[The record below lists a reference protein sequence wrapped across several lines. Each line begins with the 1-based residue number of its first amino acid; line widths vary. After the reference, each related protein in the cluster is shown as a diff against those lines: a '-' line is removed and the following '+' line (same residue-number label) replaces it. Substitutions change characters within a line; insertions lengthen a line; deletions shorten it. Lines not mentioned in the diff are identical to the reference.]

1 MSWQN
6 LEHFLR
12 DLSMYSHMR
21 EKFRTDADGV
31 MSDAGLT
38 EEEKKMVKAKDV
50 AGIKKYLGDNY
61 SAAAKIDIAD
71 I

>member
-21 EKFRTDADGV
+21 EKFRTDPDGV

-38 EEEKKMVKAKDV
+38 ADEMKMVKANDV

-61 SAAAKIDIAD
+61 AAAAKINITD
-71 I
+71 

>member
-21 EKFRTDADGV
+21 EKFRTDPDGV

-38 EEEKKMVKAKDV
+38 DDEKKMVKSNDIT
-50 AGIKKYLGDNY
+50 GIKKYLGDNY
-61 SAAAKIDIAD
+61 AAAAKINIVE
-71 I
+71 

>member
-21 EKFRTDADGV
+21 EKFRVDPDGV
-31 MSDAGLT
+31 MADAGLT
-38 EEEKKMVKAKDV
+38 DEEKKMVKANDV
-50 AGIKKYLGDNY
+50 AALKKYLGDNY
-61 SAAAKIDIAD
+61 VAAAKIQVNFD
-71 I
+71 

>member
-21 EKFRTDADGV
+21 EKFRTDPDGV

-38 EEEKKMVKAKDV
+38 DDEKKMVKAKDV
-50 AGIKKYLGDNY
+50 VGIKKYLGDNY
-61 SAAAKIDIAD
+61 VAAAKINITD
-71 I
+71 